1 MTPDQFVSKLA
12 ERFPVEFRREVLL
25 TARQVF
31 RFQADNLF
39 DAQFSNGHPV
49 RQSDI
54 LGARRWLDQLIE
66 AAELAAKPE
75 GIAVPFP
82 RDHVCPDCKH
92 EHETREECKKYLGE
106 GRFCPCMAKVTA

>member
-1 MTPDQFVSKLA
+1 MTPEQFIVKLA

-54 LGARRWLDQLIE
+54 LGARLWLDQLE
-66 AAELAAKPE
+66 TAAEQALRPQ
-75 GIAVPFP
+75 GMAVPY
-82 RDHVCPDCKH
+82 DHTCPDCGH
-92 EHETREECKKYLGE
+92 EHEDKAECKKYLGE
-106 GRFCPCMAKVTA
+106 GRFCPCESKVTA